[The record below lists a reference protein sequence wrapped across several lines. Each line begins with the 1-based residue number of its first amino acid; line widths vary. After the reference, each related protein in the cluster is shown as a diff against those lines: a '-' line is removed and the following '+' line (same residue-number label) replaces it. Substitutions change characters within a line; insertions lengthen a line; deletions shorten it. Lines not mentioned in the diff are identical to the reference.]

1 MIHEVL
7 TFYNTLSLVRC
18 NETKSTL
25 NINIADIAK
34 CASREKKPH
43 VKKLHVKSRKIAE
56 LMLRASRAFT

>member
-34 CASREKKPH
+34 CASREKKT
-43 VKKLHVKSRKIAE
+43 SREKT
-56 LMLRASRAFT
+56 SREISENS